1 MTISRGNWRTAAQ
14 PSDVVSRVL
23 SLSHTLSTEESSN
36 LGLPDFPVENLPPLV
51 RMMNSAA
58 AGGGG
63 GANVDVYDA
72 VTRLY
77 PYRQV
82 RQGRQCDTGS
92 AIEYKNYFVPM
103 SVIHIGL
110 VTTCRTPCLG

>member
-1 MTISRGNWRTAAQ
+1 M
-14 PSDVVSRVL
+14 VSRVL

-58 AGGGG
+58 GGG
-63 GANVDVYDA
+63 GAANVDIYDA

-82 RQGRQCDTGS
+82 RQGRLECDRGS
-92 AIEYKNYFVPM
+92 PTEYKNYFVPM
-103 SVIHIGL
+103 SVVHIGL
-110 VTTCRTPCLG
+110 PEYTPSPG